1 MQHIEAAEA
10 TDLPLDVV
18 VVGEAL
24 TDIVT
29 SASGSSEHP
38 GGSPANVAYGLG
50 RLGLRTGL
58 LTALGDDARGQ
69 ALHEHLDRADVT
81 VLPGSMTLGRTA
93 SATVT
98 LAEDGSAS
106 YRFDIDWALETVHL
120 AQVPKLIHTGS
131 IATFLEPGASAVKD
145 LLANHRDECLITY
158 DPNIR
163 PALLGSQ
170 AEARTTFEDIAG
182 LSHAV
187 KLSDEDAAWLY
198 PGSSLNETAT
208 RILGTGARLVVIT
221 RGGEGSLLATT
232 TTTFSVPPVASTVVD
247 TIGAGDSYMAAM
259 IMSLLDQGELR
270 VDEDSLENLGRT
282 ASMAAAITVRRAGAN
297 PPTATELREHLS
309 TEGANG

>member
-1 MQHIEAAEA
+1 MQHTEAAEA
-10 TDLPLDVV
+10 TAPPLDVV

-29 SASGSSEHP
+29 SASGTSEHP

-69 ALHEHLDRADVT
+69 ALREHLGRADVG
-81 VLPGSMTLGRTA
+81 VLPGSTTLGRTA

-98 LAEDGSAS
+98 LAADGSAS
-106 YRFDIDWALETVHL
+106 YRFDIDWSLEVERL
-120 AQVPKLIHTGS
+120 ARVPRLIHTGS

-145 LLANHRDECLITY
+145 LLAKHRDECLITY

-170 AEARTTFEDIAG
+170 ADARTTFEDIAG
-182 LSHAV
+182 LSGAV
-187 KLSDEDAAWLY
+187 KLSDEDAVWLY
-198 PGSSLNETAT
+198 PGSTLEETAT

-221 RGGEGSLLATT
+221 RGGEGSLLATAT
-232 TTTFSVPPVASTVVD
+232 TMFSVPSVASTVVD

-259 IMSLLDQGELR
+259 IMSLLGAGEIP
-270 VDEDSLENLGRT
+270 VDRATLVSLGHT

-297 PPTATELREHLS
+297 PPTAAELRGHLATGGS
-309 TEGANG
+309 TG

>member
-1 MQHIEAAEA
+1 MQHTEAAEA
-10 TDLPLDVV
+10 TNPPLDVV

-69 ALHEHLDRADVT
+69 ALHEHLGRADVR
-81 VLPGSMTLGRTA
+81 VLPGSTTLGHTA

-98 LAEDGSAS
+98 LAGDGSAS
-106 YRFDIDWALETVHL
+106 YRFDIDWSLEAKRL
-120 AQVPKLIHTGS
+120 AQVPRLIHTGS

-145 LLANHRDECLITY
+145 LLANHRDECLVTY

-163 PALLGSQ
+163 PALLGSP
-170 AEARTTFEDIAG
+170 AEARATFEDIAE

-198 PGSSLNETAT
+198 PGSTLEETAT
-208 RILGTGARLVVIT
+208 RILGTGARLAVIT
-221 RGGEGSLLATT
+221 RGGEGSLLATAAT
-232 TTTFSVPPVASTVVD
+232 VFSVPSVTSTVVD

-259 IMSLLDQGELR
+259 IMSLLGAGELR
-270 VDEDSLENLGRT
+270 VDRSSLESLGRT

-297 PPTATELREHLS
+297 PPNAAELCKHLATED
-309 TEGANG
+309 TNG

>member
-1 MQHIEAAEA
+1 MQHTEAAEA
-10 TDLPLDVV
+10 TNPPLDVV

-29 SASGSSEHP
+29 SAAGTSEHP

-69 ALHEHLDRADVT
+69 ALHEHLGRAAVS
-81 VLPGSMTLGRTA
+81 VLPGSTTLGRTA

-98 LAEDGSAS
+98 LAGDGSAS
-106 YRFDIDWALETVHL
+106 YRFDIDWSLEAERL
-120 AQVPKLIHTGS
+120 AQVPRLIHTGS
-131 IATFLEPGASAVKD
+131 IATFLEPGASAVQE
-145 LLANHRDECLITY
+145 LLANHRDECLVTY

-170 AEARTTFEDIAG
+170 AEARATFEDIAG

-198 PGSSLNETAT
+198 PGSTLEETAT

-221 RGGEGSLLATT
+221 RGGEGSLLATAT
-232 TTTFSVPPVASTVVD
+232 TVFSAPSVASTVVD

-259 IMSLLDQGELR
+259 IMSLLGAGELR
-270 VDEDSLENLGRT
+270 VDRASLESLGRT

-297 PPTATELREHLS
+297 PPTVAELREHLA